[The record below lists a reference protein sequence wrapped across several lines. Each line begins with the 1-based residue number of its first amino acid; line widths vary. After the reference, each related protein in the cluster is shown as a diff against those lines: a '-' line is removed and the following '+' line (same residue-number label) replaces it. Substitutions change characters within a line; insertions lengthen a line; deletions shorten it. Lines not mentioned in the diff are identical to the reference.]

1 MATMLDQRPPL
12 VATTASIEPELL
24 VTIDYTNYR
33 GERGLRQVRPIRI
46 IYSPTEWHK
55 EAQWLLEAFDTSRGA
70 DRLFALKD
78 IHSWTAGPA
87 PSIRQ
92 R

>member
-1 MATMLDQRPPL
+1 MATMLDQPPAQTAK
-12 VATTASIEPELL
+12 VASIDPELL

-33 GERGLRQVRPIRI
+33 GERGLRRVRPIRI
-46 IYSPTEWHK
+46 IYSATNWHK

-78 IHSWTAGPA
+78 IHSWAAGPIL
-87 PSIRQ
+87 STGR